1 MVALRSRDF
10 VPGALGHRS
19 IVPAALGHWS
29 KAAEAEAMVDIKD
42 ASKGEPAPTAPV
54 NPGITSLSSSDL
66 GAEVRVR
73 TPGSSS
79 SLRSLRTLAY
89 SPSPRHAASRT
100 TTSS

>member
-42 ASKGEPAPTAPV
+42 ASGREPGLLACGVKNDHVVVKEEATTKEAAAKSAAAEVSAAVEAVAEEAPV
-54 NPGITSLSSSDL
+54 ADGWVET
-66 GAEVRVR
+66 EV
-73 TPGSSS
+73 
-79 SLRSLRTLAY
+79 
-89 SPSPRHAASRT
+89 
-100 TTSS
+100 